1 MQDDHNMKSAISSL
15 QNGLN
20 LISDEWKKNPKL
32 VEQILPLMLDKIKE
46 LELELKSFHQ
56 KK

>member
-1 MQDDHNMKSAISSL
+1 MQDDHNMKSALSSL